1 MQRTMTHL
9 RSSRAWAVTIMS
21 SIRSV
26 QTKPNNIYPTSL
38 CEQVSC
44 AIIGPATVDE
54 MIRMNVSTST
64 CNVEVRAAPQPILHA
79 DAVSHE
85 GTVSF
90 TTCRVGLSISRA
102 VRYVTEAGAR
112 TGPRN
117 TGGAT
122 NMRPAARDG
131 GVHAKSAGSRHTRAA
146 APSCGGRRPPRVS
159 RTQPTRVCASPPLH
173 PTVGPHTHTERSF
186 KTKIIGTFSCK
197 IFFYSSD
204 T

>member
-1 MQRTMTHL
+1 MAVSKAVNALQRTMTHL

-26 QTKPNNIYPTSL
+26 QTNPSSMYPTSL

-54 MIRMNVSTST
+54 MIRMKVSTST

-90 TTCRVGLSISRA
+90 IMCRVGLSI
-102 VRYVTEAGAR
+102 
-112 TGPRN
+112 PRP
-117 TGGAT
+117 GRG
-122 NMRPAARDG
+122 
-131 GVHAKSAGSRHTRAA
+131 RAA
-146 APSCGGRRPPRVS
+146 
-159 RTQPTRVCASPPLH
+159 Q
-173 PTVGPHTHTERSF
+173 
-186 KTKIIGTFSCK
+186 
-197 IFFYSSD
+197 
-204 T
+204 